1 MIRIRNAEERDLPQI
16 AGLEKQNFSLPWDE
30 DMLRTQLGEQYI
42 FLIAEENGQV
52 LGYVGVQCVLDE
64 GYMSNLAVES
74 AQRRRGIGS
83 LLLAGLRREAQ
94 RRGLSFITLEVR
106 PSNSPAIA
114 LYQKHGYREE
124 GRRRNYY
131 EKPRE
136 DALIMTCR
144 WETQP

>member
-42 FLIAEENGQV
+42 FLTAEENGQV

-83 LLLAGLRREAQ
+83 LLLAELRREAQ

-136 DALIMTCR
+136 DALILTCR